1 MPDYGYGVLV
11 TGWLIWA
18 LPFFFVKR
26 GGGKAQ
32 QVDRRARWGI
42 LLTAVGFSLLWQGR
56 FWEMPLPEWR
66 LALSIVFF
74 ALAGILSWGATRA
87 LGKQWRVDAG
97 LNAQHELVMSGP
109 YRFVRHPIY
118 TSMLCLICATGLILT
133 PPLLF
138 AAALV
143 FAIVGTEI
151 RVRIEDNLLASRF
164 GNQFNDYR
172 RSVAAYV
179 PFVR

>member
-1 MPDYGYGVLV
+1 MPKYGYWVLFS
-11 TGWLIWA
+11 GWLIWT

-56 FWEMPLPEWR
+56 FWEMQLPEWR
-66 LALSIVFF
+66 LALAIVFF
-74 ALAGILSWGATRA
+74 ALAGILSWTATRA

-97 LNAQHELVMSGP
+97 LNVSHELVMSGP

-118 TSMLCLICATGLILT
+118 TSMLCLMCATGLILSP
-133 PPLLF
+133 PPLLI
-138 AAALV
+138 AGLALG
-143 FAIVGTEI
+143 IIGTEI
-151 RVRIEDNLLASRF
+151 RVRIEDGLLASRF
-164 GNQFNDYR
+164 GNQFNHYR
-172 RSVAAYV
+172 GSVAAYI